1 MNIKR
6 MLLIGTIL
14 VSSLAILPVQEVIAK
29 EGQTAQT
36 EHMKK
41 GKKHPMMRQFK
52 KMAKHLALTDEQ
64 KTQVK
69 AIFEQTKL
77 KAKEQKE
84 TMKGFKEQVKSLMS
98 APTFDEKA
106 FIELHSQYQTSF
118 TEMALQ
124 KAKSKHAIMQVL
136 TAEQREKFM
145 KFNRKHRR

>member
-1 MNIKR
+1 MNIKP

-29 EGQTAQT
+29 EGQTVQT
-36 EHMKK
+36 ERMKK

-69 AIFEQTKL
+69 AIFEQTKQSS
-77 KAKEQKE
+77 KEHRAA
-84 TMKGFKEQVKSLMS
+84 MKDFKEQVKSLMA
-98 APTFDEKA
+98 APVFDEKA
-106 FIELHSQYQTSF
+106 FTELHSQYQTNF

-136 TAEQREKFM
+136 TAEQREKYM
-145 KFNRKHRR
+145 KFSKKHRR